1 MDQASELGKVGSG
14 AGMETVSTPE
24 SARALST
31 GTAQSA
37 PAWFPKRDTSMQSC
51 LHFVLGIVPGKHIE
65 CTERYALY
73 QLYGFAKKP
82 WTQCSVTALSKSFFP
97 RGDTTLS

>member
-1 MDQASELGKVGSG
+1 MDQASELGKVGSD
-14 AGMETVSTPE
+14 AGMEMVSMPE
-24 SARALST
+24 SAR
-31 GTAQSA
+31 AQSA